1 MSRLLV
7 KFISVWD
14 GYGEVI
20 SDAVFDDKS
29 NTIFDIQVAA
39 LSDEELAECEILL
52 GEYIEFNDGT
62 RVEVLINE
70 DTGAYIPCPF

>member
-1 MSRLLV
+1 MSRQLV

-29 NTIFDIQVAA
+29 NTVSDIKIAA
-39 LSDEELAECEILL
+39 LSTEELAECEILL
-52 GEYIEFNDGT
+52 GEYIEFDNGT
-62 RVEVLINE
+62 RVEVLIDE
-70 DTGAYIPCPF
+70 KTDSYIPCPF